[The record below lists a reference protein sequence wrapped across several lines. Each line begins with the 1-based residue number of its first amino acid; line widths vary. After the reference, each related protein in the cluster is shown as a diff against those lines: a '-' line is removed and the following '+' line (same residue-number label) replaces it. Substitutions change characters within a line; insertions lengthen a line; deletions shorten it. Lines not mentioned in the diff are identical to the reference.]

1 MRKLVFLIFAV
12 FILAVV
18 IRQVARLQPTV
29 YLMPTP
35 AVISGGELNPFDVSP
50 ITEKSNEIRIL
61 YATNRIPAGVRE
73 NRTYTIFPGNQL
85 SIGVAHMQIGG
96 DETTWQQILNW
107 STSEDHG
114 NRPALKLIKIQE
126 LAQYPLNKPNYSPAS
141 MQVLADMV
149 NRALDQAVDKNIMVY
164 LHGANT
170 NIYRACA
177 QAAQYQHF
185 TGRNSLVLVFL
196 WPSAENFLAYGTDAR
211 HARKSAPAFAR
222 LLGLLAEHTDT
233 RSINI
238 LAYSAGAQILSPALD
253 IIGRN
258 TAKDN
263 RKESRLGEI
272 YFAAPDIGVSTFVKH
287 LQAYIDMPN
296 NVALSFNR
304 GDRILAFSARRNREP
319 RIGRPNVDDL
329 SPTEFQ
335 WLKKASI
342 ESALS
347 IIEVSAET
355 VPGMSSR
362 SHDFWYSHPWVS
374 SDILTKF
381 LFQKHPG
388 ERGLVEK
395 KRNNNPRYWVFPS
408 DYPQRIVDIVRQ
420 ASEVKRKSEPR
431 S

>member
-1 MRKLVFLIFAV
+1 M
-12 FILAVV
+12 
-18 IRQVARLQPTV
+18 
-29 YLMPTP
+29 
-35 AVISGGELNPFDVSP
+35 
-50 ITEKSNEIRIL
+50 
-61 YATNRIPAGVRE
+61 
-73 NRTYTIFPGNQL
+73 
-85 SIGVAHMQIGG
+85 
-96 DETTWQQILNW
+96 
-107 STSEDHG
+107 
-114 NRPALKLIKIQE
+114 
-126 LAQYPLNKPNYSPAS
+126 
-141 MQVLADMV
+141 
-149 NRALDQAVDKNIMVY
+149 
-164 LHGANT
+164 
-170 NIYRACA
+170 
-177 QAAQYQHF
+177 
-185 TGRNSLVLVFL
+185 
-196 WPSAENFLAYGTDAR
+196 
-211 HARKSAPAFAR
+211 
-222 LLGLLAEHTDT
+222 LGLLDEHTDT

-263 RKESRLGEI
+263 RKDSRFGEI

-329 SPTEFQ
+329 NPTEFQ

-355 VPGMSSR
+355 VAGMSSR
-362 SHDFWYSHPWVS
+362 SHNFWYSHPWVS

-381 LFQKHPG
+381 VFQKGPR
-388 ERGLVEK
+388 ERGLVEM
-395 KRNNNPRYWVFPS
+395 KRDNNARYWVFPS